1 MDRQTPDSTTITTT
15 DMAILNEDWILRE
28 VPELSTIIPEV
39 HHQAQDPVHQHRW
52 DLAVEAHHRDQ
63 SSEN

>member
-1 MDRQTPDSTTITTT
+1 MDHQTPDSTTITTT

-28 VPELSTIIPEV
+28 VPELSAITPEV
-39 HHQAQDPVHQHRW
+39 HHLAQDPVHQPHS
-52 DLAVEAHHRDQ
+52 DLAVEARHQDP